1 MKQKKPFDTFRIVLR
16 GVRIPWLLVLIS
28 LTASSLTA
36 NAMVKSATIT
46 AQVVDASG
54 NLKTSEVISYIVYT
68 LGGGLLS
75 VLGTYTN
82 SLMTEKINLGV
93 REKLWAKMLRIPL
106 SFYDKE
112 SGETLV
118 SRVTN
123 DCDRASGF
131 MGVVI
136 MLISSL
142 YGLVLAIQSMYSF
155 SATLTLWCLV
165 LVPVISIG
173 VSLSGRLV
181 FRMIS
186 NYYAARSQVTTYLLE
201 RVKNLR
207 LVRSSNMEENE
218 TREGKYQ
225 FRNLFRTCIRYTLS
239 DSLMTSF
246 MGLTPIGLIII
257 TFIIGG
263 IKIASGELT
272 PGVVIGFFGVSG
284 MASVR
289 ISVLITVYGNYAE
302 TSGVVQKISTV
313 LNAEEESNEGRPM
326 DLPDADIV
334 LENVQFAY
342 GDKPV
347 LKGVSC
353 VIPKKRITAIIGNNG
368 AGKSTLFKLL
378 EKMYEPS
385 SGRIL
390 FGDVPLATFDPVA
403 WRRAFALVSQD
414 RPLLSGTI
422 RENMTYGC
430 NRSVS
435 DEELRGAAKQANI
448 LELIESL
455 PDGFDT
461 HVEPGGSNFSGGQ
474 RQCIAIARA
483 IMRNPDYLLLDEAT
497 SNMDAQS
504 ERLVSEALA
513 NLMRGRTTIMI
524 AHNLSAI
531 SCADYIIV
539 LQDGKVDACG
549 TPEEA
554 AKASVIFRDFV
565 KSQTATA
572 LCQSAEAMT
581 GE

>member
-1 MKQKKPFDTFRIVLR
+1 
-16 GVRIPWLLVLIS
+16 
-28 LTASSLTA
+28 
-36 NAMVKSATIT
+36 
-46 AQVVDASG
+46 
-54 NLKTSEVISYIVYT
+54 
-68 LGGGLLS
+68 
-75 VLGTYTN
+75 
-82 SLMTEKINLGV
+82 
-93 REKLWAKMLRIPL
+93 
-106 SFYDKE
+106 
-112 SGETLV
+112 
-118 SRVTN
+118 
-123 DCDRASGF
+123 
-131 MGVVI
+131 
-136 MLISSL
+136 
-142 YGLVLAIQSMYSF
+142 
-155 SATLTLWCLV
+155 
-165 LVPVISIG
+165 
-173 VSLSGRLV
+173 
-181 FRMIS
+181 MIS

-218 TREGKYQ
+218 TREGEYQ

-326 DLPDADIV
+326 DLPDADIAF
-334 LENVQFAY
+334 ENVQFAY

-368 AGKSTLFKLL
+368 AGKSTIFKLL

-390 FGDVPLATFDPVA
+390 FGDVPLTTFDPVA
-403 WRRAFALVSQD
+403 WRKAFALVSQD

-572 LCQSAEAMT
+572 LC
-581 GE
+581 